1 MSEGMM
7 CVWGMI
13 CVCLWLELAVSICM
27 GSFTSIGS
35 VPVFLIA
42 LEVASDVVIFVSI
55 AACNLIF
62 KLFKDSGV

>member
-1 MSEGMM
+1 MYG
-7 CVWGMI
+7 I
-13 CVCLWLELAVSICM
+13 II
-27 GSFTSIGS
+27 SIGS

>member
-7 CVWGMI
+7 CVWGMMYMFI
-13 CVCLWLELAVSICM
+13 VISCYYMYGIII
-27 GSFTSIGS
+27 SIGS